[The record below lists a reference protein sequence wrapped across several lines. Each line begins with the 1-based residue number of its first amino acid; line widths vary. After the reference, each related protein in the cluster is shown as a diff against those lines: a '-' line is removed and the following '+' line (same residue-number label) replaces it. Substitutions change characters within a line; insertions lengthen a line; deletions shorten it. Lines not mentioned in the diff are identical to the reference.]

1 MEKRFETI
9 VNDIT
14 TAVGQLLQ
22 KMDEKTDSAN
32 IVRRTTL
39 QAGIHDYVR
48 FFYYKGQVH
57 CFMDDADSDQPDVK
71 YEGTGFPDTPL
82 THAEVDQLLPLL
94 QEKLKTLY
102 LSYDDKP
109 LLDYEFRVD
118 GKFRINDKFYKLPV
132 LRTTSETKK
141 TKLRQAIDQ
150 YLAKKINEGQYPTK
164 ELETFFL
171 AKHLINPALYPEIDV
186 PAVTA
191 IFEKIRT
198 LNKHKKETL
207 QQHQHHITYA
217 LRIWAEE
224 KFLPTFYRVHKP
236 EWGLPEF
243 ALKAGEERPVPPQ
256 QLLDLL
262 IYAGVAIIRFEPNY
276 SRNTGVGFIEK
287 AKELGSPKAAQILK
301 TGSGTFSLA
310 DTQYKDAD
318 VICTANDVFAT
329 IDISFKNETEA
340 AYSKAL
346 DFICNLLKK
355 DFPPSYEIKCKS
367 KAKHL
372 LPIKGLGKS
381 GTQRF
386 FANALQ
392 YPALFP
398 QLEKYVQLAIRHEYE
413 WYNDVEAEQCA
424 RPGTYAVFGLALAD
438 ARYFPLLRQYL
449 DKVDDEHQS
458 VQNHFLIQFIQ
469 QHGVNAHTIPT
480 IVDVL
485 RCAQD
490 IKPIKELKALETT
503 ENMELLKSYVRS
515 LKLESYETEHLA
527 WFIWKGKKKL
537 EL

>member
-14 TAVGQLLQ
+14 TAAGQLLQ

-32 IVRRTTL
+32 IVRRTSL
-39 QAGIHDYVR
+39 QAGVHDYIR

-57 CFMDDADSDQPDVK
+57 CFMDGMGNDRPDVK
-71 YEGTGFPDTPL
+71 YEGTDFPDAPL
-82 THAEVDQLLPLL
+82 TKADIDQMLPLL
-94 QEKLKTLY
+94 QEKLKELY
-102 LSYDDKP
+102 RSYDDKP
-109 LLDYEFRVD
+109 VLDFEFQVE
-118 GKFRINDKFYKLPV
+118 GKFRIDEKFYKLPV
-132 LRTTSETKK
+132 LHTTSEAKK
-141 TKLRQAIDQ
+141 NKLLQAIDQ
-150 YLAKKINEGQYPTK
+150 YLSKKIKEGQYPTK

-171 AKHLINPALYPEIDV
+171 SKHLINTALYPETDV
-186 PAVTA
+186 PAVIA

-217 LRIWAEE
+217 LRRWAED
-224 KFLPTFYRVHKP
+224 KFLPTFFNVHTP
-236 EWGLPEF
+236 SWGLPEF
-243 ALKAGEERPVPPQ
+243 ILKAGDERPAPPEH
-256 QLLDLL
+256 LLDLL
-262 IYAGVAIIRFEPNY
+262 IYAGVTIIRFEPNY
-276 SRNTGVGFIEK
+276 SRSTGVGFIEK
-287 AKELGSPKAAQILK
+287 AKELGSTKATQILK
-301 TGSGTFSLA
+301 TGSGTFNKT
-310 DTQYKDAD
+310 DCQYKDAD
-318 VICTANDVFAT
+318 VNCIANDVFAT
-329 IDISFKNETEA
+329 FDISFKNETAA
-340 AYSKAL
+340 AYGKAL
-346 DFICNLLKK
+346 DFICNLLEK

-367 KAKHL
+367 KTKNL
-372 LPIKGLGKS
+372 LPVKGLGKS

-398 QLEKYVQLAIRHEYE
+398 QLEKYVQLAIRLEYE
-413 WYNDVEAEQCA
+413 WYNDAEAEQCA

-438 ARYFPLLRQYL
+438 ARYFPLLHQYL

-458 VQNHFLIQFIQ
+458 VQNNFLATFIQ
-469 QHGVNAHTIPT
+469 QHGINAGTIPI

-490 IKPIKELKALETT
+490 IKPMKELKALETA
-503 ENMELLKSYVRS
+503 EHMEQLKTYVRS
-515 LKLESYETEHLA
+515 LKLESYELDHLA

>member
-48 FFYYKGQVH
+48 FFYCEGQVH
-57 CFMDDADSDQPDVK
+57 CFMDDEDSDRPDVK
-71 YEGTGFPDTPL
+71 YEGTDFPDTPL
-82 THAEVDQLLPLL
+82 THEDVDQLLPLL
-94 QEKLKTLY
+94 QEKLNALY

-118 GKFRINDKFYKLPV
+118 GKFRVDEKFYKLPV

-141 TKLRQAIDQ
+141 TKLWQAIDQ
-150 YLAKKINEGQYPTK
+150 YLAKKINEGQYSTK

-171 AKHLINPALYPEIDV
+171 ARHLINPALYPETDV

-217 LRIWAEE
+217 LRTWAEE
-224 KFLPTFYRVHKP
+224 IFLPTFYDVHKP
-236 EWGLPEF
+236 EWGLPQF
-243 ALKAGEERPVPPQ
+243 ALKAGEERPVPQQ

-262 IYAGVAIIRFEPNY
+262 IYAGVTIIRFEPNY
-276 SRNTGVGFIEK
+276 SRDTGVGFIEK
-287 AKELGSPKAAQILK
+287 AKELGSTKAAQILK
-301 TGSGTFSLA
+301 SGSGAFSLA

-318 VICTANDVFAT
+318 VTCTANDVFAT
-329 IDISFKNETEA
+329 IDISIKNETEA
-340 AYSKAL
+340 AYGKAL
-346 DFICNLLKK
+346 DFICNLLEK

-372 LPIKGLGKS
+372 LPVKGLGKS

-515 LKLESYETEHLA
+515 LKLESYEAEHLA

>member
-22 KMDEKTDSAN
+22 KMDEKTDAAN
-32 IVRRTTL
+32 IVRRTPL
-39 QAGIHDYVR
+39 QAGVHDSVR

-57 CFMDDADSDQPDVK
+57 CFMDGAGSDRPDVK
-71 YEGTGFPDTPL
+71 YEGTDFPDAPL
-82 THAEVDQLLPLL
+82 SKADIDQMLPLL
-94 QEKLKTLY
+94 QEKLKELY
-102 LSYDDKP
+102 GTYDDKP
-109 LLDYEFRVD
+109 VLDYEFQVD
-118 GKFRINDKFYKLPV
+118 GKFRIDEKFYKLPV
-132 LRTTSETKK
+132 LHTTSEAKK
-141 TKLRQAIDQ
+141 TKLLQVIDQ
-150 YLAKKINEGQYPTK
+150 YLSKKIKEGQYPTK

-171 AKHLINPALYPEIDV
+171 AKHLINPALYPETDV
-186 PAVTA
+186 PAVIA
-191 IFEKIRT
+191 VFEKIRT

-217 LRIWAEE
+217 LRRWAEDL
-224 KFLPTFYRVHKP
+224 FLPTYFNVHKP
-236 EWGLPEF
+236 AWGLPEF
-243 ALKAGEERPVPPQ
+243 ALKAGDERPVPPE

-262 IYAGVAIIRFEPNY
+262 IYAGVTIIRFEPNY
-276 SRNTGVGFIEK
+276 SRNTGVDFIEK
-287 AKELGSPKAAQILK
+287 AKELGSTKAAQILK
-301 TGSGTFSLA
+301 TGSGTFSTA
-310 DTQYKDAD
+310 DSQYKDAD
-318 VICTANDVFAT
+318 VTCTANDVFAT
-329 IDISFKNETEA
+329 FDINFKNETEA
-340 AYSKAL
+340 AYGKAL
-346 DFICNLLKK
+346 DFICHLLEK

-367 KAKHL
+367 KTKNL

-392 YPALFP
+392 YPTLFP

-424 RPGTYAVFGLALAD
+424 RPGTYAVFGLALA
-438 ARYFPLLRQYL
+438 AAQYFPLLQQYL

-458 VQNHFLIQFIQ
+458 VQNHFLVQFIQ
-469 QHGVNAHTIPT
+469 QHGVNADTIPT

-490 IKPIKELKALETT
+490 IKPIKELKALETA

-515 LKLESYETEHLA
+515 LELESYEVDHLA